1 MKFGICNEI
10 FQEWNDFARMC
21 DYVKD
26 VGYDG
31 VEIAPFTFAGNVADI
46 SAETRK
52 EIVAR
57 AKESDVEIIGLHWL
71 LVGPDGMH
79 ITADDKSVR
88 DHTVQ
93 YLKDLVDCCGELGG
107 TRMIFGSPNQRNIA
121 DGQAYEE
128 AFGNARGVFEQI
140 LPKLAEYGIVFCMEQ
155 LSTEETNFCHTAEQT
170 VELVE
175 SIDHPNF
182 QLILDTKAMVDE
194 PLGRAETIKKYAK
207 YLKHYH
213 ANDVNLK
220 GPGFGDVDF
229 APIFEALKE
238 IEFDEYVSVEVFDF
252 KWGCVGI
259 AGQSFEYMQQFV

>member
-21 DYVKD
+21 DYIKD

-31 VEIAPFTFAGNVADI
+31 VEIAPFTFADNVNDI
-46 SAETRK
+46 STQTRS

-57 AKESDVEIIGLHWL
+57 AKESDIEIIGLHWL

-79 ITADDKSVR
+79 ITTDDESVR
-88 DHTVQ
+88 DTTVQ

-107 TRMIFGSPNQRNIA
+107 TRMIFGSPKQRNIA
-121 DGQAYEE
+121 EGQSYEQ
-128 AFGNARGVFEQI
+128 AFSNARGVFEQI
-140 LPKLAEYGIVFCMEQ
+140 LPKLDEYGITFCMEQ

-170 VELVE
+170 VELIDA
-175 SIDHPNF
+175 IDHPKF
-182 QLILDTKAMVDE
+182 QLLLDTKAMVDE
-194 PLGRAETIKKYAK
+194 PLGRAGCIKKYAK

-238 IEFDEYVSVEVFDF
+238 IDYDQYVSVEVFDF
-252 KWGCVGI
+252 EWGCVGI